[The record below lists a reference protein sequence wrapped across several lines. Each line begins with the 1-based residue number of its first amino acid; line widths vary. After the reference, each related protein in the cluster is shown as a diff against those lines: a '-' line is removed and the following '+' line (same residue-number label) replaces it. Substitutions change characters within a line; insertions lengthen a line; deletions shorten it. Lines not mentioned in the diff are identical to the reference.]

1 MKAAIIRYRRPAI
14 VALHLALTVVA
25 NYSAF
30 LLRFDGVVPEEHL
43 GPLVWSLPWLL
54 GIRGVTFWAFHLYEG
69 LWRYAGIWDLW
80 NIILA
85 VALSSTVFGLLV
97 RGPLDLTPYPRS
109 VFLIDSILLI
119 CLLGGARLARRAYR
133 EFSRLESE
141 KRILIFGAGDA
152 GELIVRDMKNNRFY
166 NSDPIGFIDDDAS
179 KVGRR
184 IHGVKVLGTSKDLPR
199 VMAAEQPQEVLVAI
213 TTAEASQFRAI
224 VKSLE
229 PFDIPIK
236 TLPNL
241 RDALDGKVEVG
252 QIRSLSLED
261 LMSRKPVGLD
271 PEPLRQFINGRR
283 VLVTG
288 AGGSI
293 GSELARQLVHLG
305 PAKLVLLERY
315 ENSLFDVCNDLE
327 LRRPR
332 FSYEPV
338 IGDVTDG
345 AMINRVFQEL
355 HPDVV
360 FHAAAHKHVPLME
373 LNPAEA
379 VKNNVRGTRIVAEA
393 AVRYGVGAFVLISSD
408 KAVNP
413 SSVMGATKRVGE
425 QIIRSLNEPGG
436 TRFVAVRFGNVLGS
450 NGSVSDLFAAQVAR
464 GGPVTVTH
472 PDMRRYFMLIPE
484 AVQLVLHAAA
494 MRDTGTIYVLD
505 MGEQIRIWDLAR
517 SVIRLSGFVPNRDIK
532 IECVGLRPGEKLFEE
547 LVEEGES
554 SEPSLLPKVLRVT
567 SPPVAKGTLTPRLAL
582 LEQAA
587 NEGRLADMI
596 RMLSEIVPT
605 FRPNTSSVTP
615 ERKEGNVLQMPGR
628 SGGPAN

>member
-1 MKAAIIRYRRPAI
+1 MKTTLLRYRRVVI
-14 VALHLALTVVA
+14 VVLHLGLTLVSYYA
-25 NYSAF
+25 AF
-30 LLRFDGVVPEEHL
+30 LLRLDGQLPPEYVVPF
-43 GPLVWSLPWLL
+43 VSALPWLL
-54 GIRGVTFWAFHLYEG
+54 GIRGVTFWAFHLYQG
-69 LWRYAGIWDLW
+69 LWRYAGIWDLR
-80 NIILA
+80 NIIFA
-85 VALSSTVFGLLV
+85 VILSSAAFALLVQGLL
-97 RGPLDLTPYPRS
+97 DLVPYPRS
-109 VFLIDSILLI
+109 VYFIDSVLLI
-119 CLLGGARLARRAYR
+119 CLLGGARLARRVFR
-133 EFSRLESE
+133 EFDRLQSE

-152 GELIVRDMKNNRFY
+152 GELIVRDMRNNRYY

-184 IHGVKVLGTSKDLPR
+184 IHGVKVLGTSKALPR
-199 VMAAEQPQEVLVAI
+199 VIAARQPHEVLVAI
-213 TTAEASQFRAI
+213 PTAEPSQFRAI

-241 RDALDGKVEVG
+241 RDALDGKVELS
-252 QIRSLSLED
+252 QIRNLSLED

-271 PEPLRQFINGRR
+271 PEPLREFINGRR

-338 IGDVTDG
+338 IGDVTDA
-345 AMINRVFQEL
+345 AMIDRVFQEL
-355 HPDVV
+355 RPDVV

-393 AVRYGVGAFVLISSD
+393 AARYGVGEFVLISSD

-450 NGSVSDLFAAQVAR
+450 NGSVTDLFTAQVAR

-517 SVIRLSGFVPNRDIK
+517 SIIRLSGFVPNRDIK
-532 IECVGLRPGEKLFEE
+532 IECVGLRPGEKLFEK

-554 SEPSLLPKVLRVT
+554 SEPSVLPKVLRVT
-567 SPPVAKGTLTPRLAL
+567 SPPVQKGTLIPKLAP

-587 NEGRLADMI
+587 NEGRRADMI
-596 RMLSEIVPT
+596 RLLSEIVPT
-605 FRPNTSSVTP
+605 FRANTPSVTP

-628 SGGPAN
+628 SGGPGN